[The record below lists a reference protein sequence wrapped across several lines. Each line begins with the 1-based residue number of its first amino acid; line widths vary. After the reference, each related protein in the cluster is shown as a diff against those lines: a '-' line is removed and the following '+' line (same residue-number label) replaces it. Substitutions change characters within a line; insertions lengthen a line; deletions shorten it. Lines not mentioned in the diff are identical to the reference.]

1 MVVIHSSR
9 ASILSELRS
18 AGKWQYKPS
27 AEGWS
32 QMGRRETQMSIWLHT
47 ASRKRLR
54 DGNRG
59 ALGCTWEGP
68 AQGTPVH
75 EHSLKVAAGRGGL
88 SGSSSAMN
96 SIDPKETDATQD
108 PGHCHEQDGLF
119 HMLHLLCL
127 QGSHY
132 SALASKFLSSKY
144 FHLCTIFISERI
156 NTQRGEKQTNKKGA
170 LQQFF
175 LFNCLNLFGSFN

>member
-1 MVVIHSSR
+1 MAVQALGRGLESDGQEGKANVNMVAHS
-9 ASILSELRS
+9 IQ
-18 AGKWQYKPS
+18 KT
-27 AEGWS
+27 AEG
-32 QMGRRETQMSIWLHT
+32 RELGCAWLH
-47 ASRKRLR
+47 
-54 DGNRG
+54 
-59 ALGCTWEGP
+59 LGVTSSGHTCAR
-68 AQGTPVH
+68 AQPQG
-75 EHSLKVAAGRGGL
+75 SSGQGGL

>member
-1 MVVIHSSR
+1 MAVQALGRGLESDGQEGKANVNMVAHS
-9 ASILSELRS
+9 IQ
-18 AGKWQYKPS
+18 KT
-27 AEGWS
+27 AE
-32 QMGRRETQMSIWLHT
+32 RRELGCAWLHLGVT
-47 ASRKRLR
+47 AP
-54 DGNRG
+54 G
-59 ALGCTWEGP
+59 AWP

-75 EHSLKVAAGRGGL
+75 EHSLKVAAGQGGL
-88 SGSSSAMN
+88 GGSSSAMN

-132 SALASKFLSSKY
+132 SALASKFLSRKY
-144 FHLCTIFISERI
+144 FYLCTIFISERI